1 MFIQSTYYFLINKI
15 NYEINQIKYRKLEIL
30 NLKMTIILIFY
41 SMLNRI
47 EINFL
52 MHFELRIPI
61 LIWYSISIK
70 EMLQFRYEKYKNRS
84 RSIDKYDYNLI
95 KIK

>member
-1 MFIQSTYYFLINKI
+1 
-15 NYEINQIKYRKLEIL
+15 
-30 NLKMTIILIFY
+30 
-41 SMLNRI
+41 MLNRI

-70 EMLQFRYEKYKNRS
+70 EMLQFRYEKNKNRS

-95 KIK
+95 KIKQEREIS

>member
-1 MFIQSTYYFLINKI
+1 
-15 NYEINQIKYRKLEIL
+15 
-30 NLKMTIILIFY
+30 
-41 SMLNRI
+41 MLNRI

-52 MHFELRIPI
+52 IHFELRIPI